1 MERNIIIDTE
11 YNKKNEEVI
20 KSITMTRIRKNSKDV
35 FFKSMFY
42 YKVSKDSGLFPDD
55 SGYCTISWR
64 HSKPINYKNFHKYI
78 VPLDWALNRMGYNL
92 LEDDVWREKL
102 NNDNDFAAKLVTM
115 FKFLKPISKEEYE
128 ASFCL

>member
-1 MERNIIIDTE
+1 
-11 YNKKNEEVI
+11 
-20 KSITMTRIRKNSKDV
+20 
-35 FFKSMFY
+35 
-42 YKVSKDSGLFPDD
+42 
-55 SGYCTISWR
+55 
-64 HSKPINYKNFHKYI
+64 
-78 VPLDWALNRMGYNL
+78 MGYNL

>member
-1 MERNIIIDTE
+1 MERKFTINTE
-11 YNKKNEEVI
+11 YDKKDEEI
-20 KSITMTRIRKNSKDV
+20 IESITMTRTRGNSKDA

-42 YKVSKDSGLFPDD
+42 YKVSKDSGLFSDD

-78 VPLDWALNRMGYNL
+78 VPLDWALSHMGYNL
-92 LEDDVWREKL
+92 LEDDIWREKL

-128 ASFCL
+128 ANFCL